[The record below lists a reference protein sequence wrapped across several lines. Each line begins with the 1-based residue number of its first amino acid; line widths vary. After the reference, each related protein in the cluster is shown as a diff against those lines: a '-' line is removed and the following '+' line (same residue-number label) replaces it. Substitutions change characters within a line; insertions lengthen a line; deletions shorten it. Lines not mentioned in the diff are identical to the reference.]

1 MDIENDK
8 ATAEWLDSQK
18 KETMYAYRYSW
29 QFFLKF
35 TELAGD
41 QILKSRKADKEYMWE
56 RKTLQFKTWL
66 VQRGLSD
73 HTAVSAT
80 TAVRSFFSFYRLD
93 LNFKRTEKARLTE
106 ATRKTEDYL
115 FNRED
120 LRKMFDVG
128 DLEERYV
135 LTAGKSFGLRAGD
148 FLRLTRGDLQPYLN
162 RETPISIGVFATRKE
177 RIRAHPF
184 IDSDAL
190 PIIKVIIEK
199 MDRSERTNPKDR
211 ILTFSDEMQLSRV
224 LKRLVQKAG
233 IETGSKTVRFH
244 NLRKFL
250 IDRISSVMSESK
262 WKQVIGK
269 KICEAAYV
277 SSENLREGYAKAMA
291 ETCFT
296 KVVDEG
302 NVQSIVKKQVL
313 IELAKNMGISEDQI
327 TTMFMKKKTAS
338 RQIKGLQSLI
348 AQKRR
353 QTQTRHNGGQVDC
366 DFEQIEETQLLGYL
380 KAGWSIVEK
389 LGNGQVIVKR
399 QPRLSSTF

>member
-1 MDIENDK
+1 MVMENDK

-35 TELAGD
+35 AELAGD
-41 QILKSRKADKEYMWE
+41 QILASRKADKEYMWE

-66 VQRGLSD
+66 IQRGLSE

-80 TAVRSFFSFYRLD
+80 TAVRSFFSFFRLD
-93 LNFKRTEKARLTE
+93 LKFKRTEKARLTE

-120 LRKMFDVG
+120 LRKMYDVG

-148 FLRLTRGDLQPYLN
+148 FLRLTRGDLEPYLN
-162 RETPISIGVFATRKE
+162 RETPISIGPYATRKE
-177 RIRAHPF
+177 RIRSYPM

-190 PIIKVIIEK
+190 PTIKVIIEK
-199 MDRSERTNPKDR
+199 MNRNKRINASDRL
-211 ILTFSDEMQLSRV
+211 LTFSDEMQLSRV

-269 KICEAAYV
+269 KISEAAYV

-302 NVQSIVKKQVL
+302 DVQSIVKKQVL

-338 RQIKGLQSLI
+338 NQIKGLQSLI

-366 DFEQIEETQLLGYL
+366 DFEEICETQLLGYL

-389 LGNGQVIVKR
+389 LTSGQVIVKR
-399 QPRLSSTF
+399 V